1 LTVLTGQLLDLQRL
15 DQQADHFVPVD
26 LVGIARRV
34 VLDLAPLAFAAGYE
48 MSFEAEDEEIIVK
61 GDQTSL
67 ERALTNLVQNAIDHG
82 GRRGTILVRVARAG
96 WIEVCDEGGGIPAEE
111 REQVF
116 EPFYHLQQGGR
127 GAGLGLDLV
136 QKIMRLHGG
145 HAEAV
150 DGPSAAACLRMTFPN
165 VQRAVS

>member
-1 LTVLTGQLLDLQRL
+1 VQ
-15 DQQADHFVPVD
+15 
-26 LVGIARRV
+26 
-34 VLDLAPLAFAAGYE
+34 
-48 MSFEAEDEEIIVK
+48 

-96 WIEVCDEGGGIPAEE
+96 WIEVCDEGGGIAVEE

-116 EPFYHLQQGGR
+116 EPFYRLQQGGR

-136 QKIMRLHGG
+136 QKIMCLHGG

-150 DGPSAAACLRMTFPN
+150 DGPSAGACLRMTFPN